1 MRLAT
6 ILTAPALALATL
18 PTTAAAQDPGAAGL
32 LARGRYM
39 VITGQC
45 NNCHTAGYSA
55 SQGTLPEAQWLLG
68 DPKGRREPE
77 GTVFATNLRHFVSQL
92 TLQQWILVA
101 RNSRARAP
109 MPWWNLRQTSDE
121 DLAAMYH
128 YIRSLQPVGDPAPAF
143 QPAKAP

>member
-1 MRLAT
+1 MRLA
-6 ILTAPALALATL
+6 ATL
-18 PTTAAAQDPGAAGL
+18 IAPVLAMATLHTPAAAQQPGAAEL

-39 VITGQC
+39 IITGQC

-68 DPKGRREPE
+68 DTRGRREPE
-77 GTVFATNLRHFVSQL
+77 GTVYATNLRHLVSQL
-92 TLQQWILVA
+92 TLQQWTLVA

-128 YIRSLQPVGDPAPAF
+128 YIRSLQPVGEPAPAF

>member
-1 MRLAT
+1 MAIGDHRRIQAERDSGHGSR
-6 ILTAPALALATL
+6 IARALRMH
-18 PTTAAAQDPGAAGL
+18 PW
-32 LARGRYM
+32 ARGRYM
-39 VITGQC
+39 IITGQC

-68 DPKGRREPE
+68 DTRGRREPE
-77 GTVFATNLRHFVSQL
+77 GTVYATNLRHLVSQL
-92 TLQQWILVA
+92 TLQQWTLVA

-128 YIRSLQPVGDPAPAF
+128 YIRSLQPVGEPAPAF